1 MVQHH
6 FVPGIKNKCDGQDR
20 HLSTCEAGI
29 LVGVEIVALKKK
41 KGKTNN
47 FIPGAGGGG
56 IYSENKTGLVDGMSD
71 WKGLSEE
78 VTFELRPE
86 PQAPAI

>member
-1 MVQHH
+1 MIEHH
-6 FVPGIKNKCDGQDR
+6 IVLGIKNKCDGQDR

-29 LVGVEIVALKKK
+29 LVGVEIVALKKREK
-41 KGKTNN
+41 L
-47 FIPGAGGGG
+47 IISLRGG

-86 PQAPAI
+86 PQTPAI